1 MLPKKQKRPST
12 SREEATSPR
21 CKFAKLASETEAA
34 IAHLLATHRNL
45 AERLHELTRIEKA
58 LQRPFQQ
65 ISVRREQRT
74 TARLQSLARVRT
86 ILEVSAMQLLR
97 GDWKKVPKHE
107 VLHYIDFYQSNAL
120 SSEPRSRVCG

>member
-12 SREEATSPR
+12 SREVATSLR
-21 CKFAKLASETEAA
+21 RKFAMLVSETEAA
-34 IAHLLATHRNL
+34 IANLLVSL
-45 AERLHELTRIEKA
+45 AERLREVARIEKA
-58 LQRPFQQ
+58 SKRPFQQ
-65 ISVRREQRT
+65 IAVRREQRT

>member
-12 SREEATSPR
+12 SREVATSLR
-21 CKFAKLASETEAA
+21 RKFAMLVSEMSETEAA
-34 IAHLLATHRNL
+34 IANLLVSL
-45 AERLHELTRIEKA
+45 AERLREVARIEKA
-58 LQRPFQQ
+58 SKRPFQQ
-65 ISVRREQRT
+65 IAVRREQRT

>member
-1 MLPKKQKRPST
+1 MSQGRPMLPKKQKRPST
-12 SREEATSPR
+12 SREVATSLR
-21 CKFAKLASETEAA
+21 RKFAMLVSETEAA
-34 IAHLLATHRNL
+34 IANLLATHRYL
-45 AERLHELTRIEKA
+45 VEQLQELTRIEKA

-65 ISVRREQRT
+65 IYARREQRT
-74 TARLQSLARVRT
+74 TAA